1 MQKVN
6 QSANA
11 AISNWHLIYTYPH
24 LESRVQKLLV
34 KENIECFLPLQKVT
48 KKWSDRIKVMEVPLF
63 PNYIYVFIA
72 KNNRY
77 KVLDVSGVSYFV
89 ASGRDPVIVSETEIE
104 TIKKIVSGN
113 DIRVDQKLDHG
124 DFVQVIKGPLA
135 GLKGQF
141 FGKKGKTRLGIRV
154 KGINSTLSIAVC
166 RSSVVRLAE
175 TVNI

>member
-1 MQKVN
+1 
-6 QSANA
+6 
-11 AISNWHLIYTYPH
+11 
-24 LESRVQKLLV
+24 
-34 KENIECFLPLQKVT
+34 
-48 KKWSDRIKVMEVPLF
+48 MEVPLF
-63 PNYIYVFIA
+63 PNYVYVFIA

-89 ASGRDPVIVSETEIE
+89 ACGRDPVIVSETEIE

-141 FGKKGKTRLGIRV
+141 FETKGKTRLGIRV